1 MTMQEDA
8 RLSSESRVGREFY
21 LLVYLS
27 PKLGTTCS
35 LSCSSNQFNQDF
47 VDPVTCIFSLVD
59 ENECRTGMANCGQ
72 HASCTNTPGF
82 YNCSCRDGR
91 TKHARKRPC
100 SKRIE
105 DNCKNLKCD
114 KTASCGYRGRCTC
127 KSGLYEYSSTLLPHG
142 PYDRLDVYNFYKSR
156 SSHPDPLYCI
166 RRTRCSVITL
176 F

>member
-1 MTMQEDA
+1 MKEDA
-8 RLSSESRVGREFY
+8 RLSSKSRVGREFY

-47 VDPVTCIFSLVD
+47 VDPVTCIFFLVD

-114 KTASCGYRGRCTC
+114 KTTSCGYRGRCTC
-127 KSGLYEYSSTLLPHG
+127 KSGFYPLIMMNTHYKYYARMSDYPFYRSSFRYSP
-142 PYDRLDVYNFYKSR
+142 PDRLVCAR
-156 SSHPDPLYCI
+156 PTH
-166 RRTRCSVITL
+166 CSVITL